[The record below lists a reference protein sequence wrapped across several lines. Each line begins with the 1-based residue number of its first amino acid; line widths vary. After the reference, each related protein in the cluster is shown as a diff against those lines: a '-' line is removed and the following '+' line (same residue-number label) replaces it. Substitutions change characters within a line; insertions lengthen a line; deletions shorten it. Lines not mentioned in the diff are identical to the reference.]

1 MMIKVGLTGGIGS
14 GKSLVCRVFSAM
26 GAYIYKADDAAKRLY
41 DTDGQL
47 KSEMISVFGS
57 ELYPDGFLDRKM
69 LAGIVFSD
77 DGALQTVNS
86 MVHPAVAR
94 DLERTLESLSD
105 DVPYLVFEAA
115 ILFESGMSRYFDMT
129 ISVVA
134 PEELRIERVMA
145 RGGIDLNEL
154 RRRINAQYSDSERMK
169 MADLIIVNDEKHP
182 ILPRLLEI
190 HSMLTNAKRG
200 VLDDFLAIRS

>member
-1 MMIKVGLTGGIGS
+1 MIKVGLTGGIGS
-14 GKSLVCRVFSAM
+14 GKSLVCRIFSAL

-47 KSEMISVFGS
+47 KSEMISVFGNDI
-57 ELYPDGFLDRKM
+57 YKDGLLDRKA

-77 DGALQTVNS
+77 DQALRAVNS
-86 MVHPAVAR
+86 MAHPAVER
-94 DLERTLESLSD
+94 DLERTLATLSN

-115 ILFESGMSRYFDMT
+115 ILFESGMFRHFDAT

-145 RGGIDLNEL
+145 RGGIELNEI
-154 RRRINAQYSDSERMK
+154 RRRINAQYSDEERMK
-169 MADLIIVNDEKHP
+169 MSDLIIVNDEKHP

-190 HSMLTNAKRG
+190 HDILTNAKHG